1 LIGAFNLT
9 QIQEGLEAFS
19 LALFSRFL
27 NWSVDEVQVLLAL
40 VRKDLRDPNIH
51 AQLDL

>member
-9 QIQEGLEAFS
+9 QIQEGLEA
-19 LALFSRFL
+19 FSRFL